1 MHTRAWRQR
10 CDAALWCVSGRSQGV
25 RRGAWRRRGSFSNG
39 RTRQP
44 VRQTPPP
51 SGRHAFA
58 NARAALRRTGRSA
71 RFTMSHS
78 RWQRHQLM
86 RCIAPFASLAA
97 LPVVRAA
104 GSQHLAEYPNT
115 FYAHSLNLDRPP
127 RPALDRH
134 VPNVSHSALTARR
147 RDIETDVCVVGG
159 GFAGLAAALG
169 LVERGK
175 RVRPSLARA

>member
-1 MHTRAWRQR
+1 
-10 CDAALWCVSGRSQGV
+10 
-25 RRGAWRRRGSFSNG
+25 
-39 RTRQP
+39 
-44 VRQTPPP
+44 
-51 SGRHAFA
+51 
-58 NARAALRRTGRSA
+58 
-71 RFTMSHS
+71 MSHS

-175 RVRPSLARA
+175 RVRPSDEYREGLAPSVFAIRRRCFVGLSGHLGAM